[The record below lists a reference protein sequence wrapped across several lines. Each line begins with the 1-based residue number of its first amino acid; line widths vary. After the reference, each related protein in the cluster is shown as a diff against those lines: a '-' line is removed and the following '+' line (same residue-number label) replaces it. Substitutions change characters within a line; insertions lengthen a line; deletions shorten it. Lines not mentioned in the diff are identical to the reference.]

1 MTLTIDLEKDKPPL
15 GDLVEQTLSGT
26 EVVITKGARPVAKLV
41 AIAEKPIRQFG
52 SAKGL
57 IHIAE
62 DFDEPLEDFRE
73 LMS

>member
-1 MTLTIDLEKDKPPL
+1 M
-15 GDLVEQTLSGT
+15 SGT

-41 AIAEKPIRQFG
+41 AIAEKPTRQFG

-62 DFDEPLEDFRE
+62 DLDEPLEDFRE
-73 LMS
+73 LRSTSPGGAAVCSRRLSGV

>member
-15 GDLVEQTLSGT
+15 GDLVEKILSGT
-26 EVVITKGARPVAKLV
+26 EVVITRGDRPVAKLV
-41 AIAEKPIRQFG
+41 AIAEKPTRQFG

-57 IHIAE
+57 IHMAE

>member
-26 EVVITKGARPVAKLV
+26 EVVLTKGDRPVAKLV

-52 SAKGL
+52 SAKGSSTL
-57 IHIAE
+57 RRILTIPSKISA
-62 DFDEPLEDFRE
+62 
-73 LMS
+73 S